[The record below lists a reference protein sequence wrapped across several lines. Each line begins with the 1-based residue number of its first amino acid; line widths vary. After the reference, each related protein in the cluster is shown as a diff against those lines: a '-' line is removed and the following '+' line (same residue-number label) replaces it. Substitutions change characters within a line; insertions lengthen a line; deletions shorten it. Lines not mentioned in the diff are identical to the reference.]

1 MNSLTQ
7 IDKIYF
13 PSVIGKSKKDLDKL
27 VEHLDDYYREWSKVK
42 LDKETGLPKKDKNG
56 NIKSRIVRESKGIIK
71 DIQGKISNRIL
82 KHIKLPSNIKGGVKG
97 ESNITNAR
105 YHKGNR
111 YIFTTDLENFFP
123 SIKAGR
129 VHEILLDL
137 GFNKLTTYYITR
149 FSTLNGE
156 VPQGIRTSTYIANLV
171 FLETDYKLIEFCEN
185 NNIKYTRFVDDL
197 TFSSQVDF
205 GNKINEI
212 LNIIKQSRLKINWRK
227 TKYEGRQIATG
238 IQLNPSR
245 MTAPK
250 PILDKVEF
258 EKLLPQEN
266 SKPYTRYKE
275 SIDRVNYN
283 KMKNIV
289 S

>member
-1 MNSLTQ
+1 MNSLPQ
-7 IDKIYF
+7 IDKMYLL
-13 PSVIGKSKKDLDKL
+13 SVIGKSQKDLDKL
-27 VEHLDDYYREWSKVK
+27 IKNIDGYYREWSKEK

-71 DIQGKISNRIL
+71 EIQGRISNRIL
-82 KHIKLPSNIKGGVKG
+82 KYIKLPNNIKGGIKG

-105 YHKGNR
+105 FHKGNR

-123 SIKAGR
+123 SIKVAR
-129 VHEILLDL
+129 VYETLLKL
-137 GFNKLTTYYITR
+137 GFNKLTTHYITR
-149 FSTLNGE
+149 FSTWKGE

-171 FLETDYKLIEFCEN
+171 FLETDYKLIEFCKK

-197 TFSSQVDF
+197 TFSSQVYF
-205 GNKINEI
+205 GDKIAHILEI
-212 LNIIKQSRLKINWRK
+212 IHQSKFRINWRK
-227 TKYEGRQIATG
+227 TKYQGKQITTG

-245 MTAPK
+245 MIAPK

-258 EKLLPQEN
+258 EKLLPQE
-266 SKPYTRYKE
+266 SPKPYTRYKE
-275 SIDRVNYN
+275 NIDRVNYN
-283 KMKNIV
+283 KMKSIV